1 MSISLDSA
9 SIALSFDPQA
19 SPPTDNHQQILRFS
33 LGLQDSALLP
43 LEQITEILKINSVEV
58 LPIPATHSC
67 VLGVCNWRGEMLWV
81 IDLEHLVG
89 YAPLLQQRQSEPLI
103 VMVIHWNDHLL
114 GLGVRQVGEIERHE
128 LQKLQPVIP
137 GLFPPQLQ
145 PFVLGTLLECS
156 GAVLDIA
163 AIAQCPLWQSQR

>member
-9 SIALSFDPQA
+9 SIALSFSPQT
-19 SPPTDNHQQILRFS
+19 SSPTDNHQQILRFP

-43 LEQITEILKINSVEV
+43 LEQITEILKINSVDV
-58 LPIPATHSC
+58 LPIPETHSC

-81 IDLEHLVG
+81 VDLEHLVG
-89 YAPLLQQRQSEPLI
+89 YAPLLQQVQSEPLI
-103 VMVIHWNDHLL
+103 VMVIHWNEQLL
-114 GLGVRQVGEIERHE
+114 GLGVRQVGEIERRD
-128 LQKLQPVIP
+128 LQKLQPVTP

-145 PFVLGTLLECS
+145 PFVLGTLPECS

-163 AIAQCPLWQSQR
+163 AIAQCSLWQSQQ